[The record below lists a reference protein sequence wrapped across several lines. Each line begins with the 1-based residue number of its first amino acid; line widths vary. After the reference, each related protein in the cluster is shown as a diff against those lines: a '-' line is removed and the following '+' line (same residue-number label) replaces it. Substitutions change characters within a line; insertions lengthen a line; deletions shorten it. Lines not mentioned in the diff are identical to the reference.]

1 MHIRIYY
8 FYSILS
14 NKVKNISLEQRE
26 ENTILFVKDFKL
38 FSLDKIWNFMSS
50 EDEDISKLF
59 KLIALGNIE
68 GASEYMNSIIVSS
81 DEEIF
86 FDNLRKNCKK

>member
-1 MHIRIYY
+1 M
-8 FYSILS
+8 
-14 NKVKNISLEQRE
+14 EQRE